1 MASDSQHHDHGF
13 YVGYL
18 PAPAAHA
25 RLARAVGVGL
35 IALFA
40 ALAGGLAV
48 SQSNPGRGTWD
59 ADDGSTFEGSL
70 MVNPYPHLLTRD
82 ERNEPLDAVLV
93 EQGKIGATA
102 RATPFAG
109 QRVRIKGGLIR
120 WGGRAAIELAG
131 TPDDV
136 TPTGAGTDAAV
147 PATPLLEASATP
159 TTLVGEIVDPKCY
172 LGVMN
177 PGHGKPH
184 LSCAELCIRGGIPP
198 VLVVR
203 DRTNTDDAGA
213 CYLLTTGDDKPAN
226 ELVRSRIGHAVRVTG
241 VPQCAA
247 SPGGWATMKIERIDD
262 AM

>member
-1 MASDSQHHDHGF
+1 MGSSSTGPDHGF

-25 RLARAVGVGL
+25 RVARVIGAGL
-35 IALFA
+35 VIVFA
-40 ALAGGLAV
+40 ALAGALAV

-59 ADDGSTFEGSL
+59 AEDGSTFEGTL
-70 MVNPYPHLLTRD
+70 LVDPYPHLLTSD
-82 ERNEPLDAVLV
+82 EQGRPLDAVLV

-102 RATPFAG
+102 RAMPFAG

-136 TPTGAGTDAAV
+136 TSLWINTAPSDPAAPSLGVLV
-147 PATPLLEASATP
+147 PRV
-159 TTLVGEIVDPKCY
+159 TLIGEIVDPKCY

-177 PGHGKPH
+177 PGRGKPH
-184 LSCAELCIRGGIPP
+184 LACAELCIRGGIPP

-203 DRTNTDDAGA
+203 DRAASDNEGE
-213 CYLLTTGDDKPAN
+213 CYLLVTADGKAAN
-226 ELVRSRIGHAVRVTG
+226 ELVRGRVGRVVSISG
-241 VPQCAA
+241 VTRAA
-247 SPGGWATMKIERIDD
+247 TSLGGWSTMMIETID
-262 AM
+262 AAK